1 MTKIAEKLKR
11 EARREKVLG
20 LRIEGKS
27 LRAIAEELGV
37 SERTARRDLKYCL
50 RRLAQQT
57 AEHCE
62 ELRALILARL
72 DCALERLW
80 PGILEGR
87 IDAIDRL
94 LKVES
99 QRADLVGVKAPV
111 KVAPTNPEGDEPY
124 DGLSDDELLARV
136 SALVEKAEARKAQ
149 GEN

>member
-1 MTKIAEKLKR
+1 MAFKAKKLAR

-27 LRAIAEELGV
+27 LRAITEELGI
-37 SERTARRDLKYCL
+37 SERTVCRDMQYCL
-50 RRLAQQT
+50 NRMARQT
-57 AEHCE
+57 AGHTE
-62 ELRALILARL
+62 ELRELILARL

-87 IDAIDRL
+87 IEAIDRL
-94 LKVES
+94 LRVES

-124 DGLSDDELLARV
+124 DGLSDDELIARV
-136 SALVEKAEARKAQ
+136 SALVEKAETRKAQ
-149 GEN
+149 E